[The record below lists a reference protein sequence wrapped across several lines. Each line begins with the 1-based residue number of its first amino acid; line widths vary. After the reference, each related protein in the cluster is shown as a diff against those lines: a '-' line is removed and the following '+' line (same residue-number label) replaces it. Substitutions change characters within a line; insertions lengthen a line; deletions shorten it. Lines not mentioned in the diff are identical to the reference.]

1 MGMLKQVQSLKIHPS
16 GWPFLAFLCL
26 SGFLIG
32 SFWEAPILVTVGS
45 VAVGIYLFRIQT
57 PTIPNNQGIITAP
70 VRGKVSDVEQ
80 IHSPDTL
87 LIPPRQYLKIG
98 IRCGL
103 FYPAS
108 LHAPTSIKILDKQK
122 ADDGSSR
129 KIIITATTTDLA
141 QNNVSEEL
149 ILVFSSVIP
158 RWFSECDDPWHRRG
172 EGKAKHHAL
181 AGRSELHKIGIR
193 INLMMSA
200 RSLLHSV
207 LRPTTTTTDGKHRRL
222 RGWLVASNIAMNLQ
236 QWLKLSSTLKS
247 FGIVVP

>member
-1 MGMLKQVQSLKIHPS
+1 MGIFKQVQLLKIHPS
-16 GWPFLAFLCL
+16 GWPLVALLCMG
-26 SGFLIG
+26 GFLIG

-70 VRGKVSDVEQ
+70 VSGKVSDVEQ

-158 RWFSECDDPWHRRG
+158 RWFSECDVEINDTLSQGQIFGFLSFGGQMDLYVPKHFSALRIVNQTCIAGETILARG
-172 EGKAKHHAL
+172 E
-181 AGRSELHKIGIR
+181 
-193 INLMMSA
+193 
-200 RSLLHSV
+200 
-207 LRPTTTTTDGKHRRL
+207 
-222 RGWLVASNIAMNLQ
+222 
-236 QWLKLSSTLKS
+236 
-247 FGIVVP
+247 

>member
-1 MGMLKQVQSLKIHPS
+1 MGMLTQVKSLKIHPS

-26 SGFLIG
+26 GGFLIG
-32 SFWEAPILVTVGS
+32 SFWESPILVMIGS

-57 PTIPNNQGIITAP
+57 PTISNNQGIITAP
-70 VRGKVSDVEQ
+70 VSGKVSDVEQ

-122 ADDGSSR
+122 ADDGSYR
-129 KIIITATTTDLA
+129 KIIITATTTDPA

-158 RWFSECDDPWHRRG
+158 RWFSECDVEINDTLSQGQIFGFLSFGGQMDLYVPKHFSALRIVNQTCIAGETILARG
-172 EGKAKHHAL
+172 E
-181 AGRSELHKIGIR
+181 
-193 INLMMSA
+193 
-200 RSLLHSV
+200 
-207 LRPTTTTTDGKHRRL
+207 
-222 RGWLVASNIAMNLQ
+222 
-236 QWLKLSSTLKS
+236 
-247 FGIVVP
+247 